1 MTRPRRIPAARAAAA
16 LLLAVAFGCAD
27 DAPERPAA
35 TPPASPAPATDTA
48 AAADSAIPDTAA
60 ADTGPVAVTDPT
72 EAAPWTTSPVLVR
85 SARGQAGVA
94 TLRNVRVGRHDGYD
108 RIVFEFDDHVPDYD
122 VRWVDDPTGCGSGE
136 PVDVGAPAAL
146 QVGFR
151 PAVAHDE
158 EGRITVRERAFRPG
172 LPALRTARISCDF
185 EADVTWVLGVAARV
199 EMRVLRLA
207 SPPRVVVDLR
217 HR

>member
-1 MTRPRRIPAARAAAA
+1 MPVDAPLPLHRPSLLLAGAIGALAVAAIPFAA
-16 LLLAVAFGCAD
+16 LLAQPLDFPCPFVVGFHVARVVAKGEEIREALDDLLNAILIVHQALNHMREDGMGVRDAVL
-27 DAPERPAA
+27 ESVR
-35 TPPASPAPATDTA
+35 TA
-48 AAADSAIPDTAA
+48 
-60 ADTGPVAVTDPT
+60 
-72 EAAPWTTSPVLVR
+72 
-85 SARGQAGVA
+85 
-94 TLRNVRVGRHDGYD
+94 RNDGYD

-122 VRWVDDPTGCGSGE
+122 VRWVDDPTECGSGE
-136 PVDVGAPAAL
+136 PVDAGAPAAL